1 MILVPVLML
10 LAAWSIAV
18 FAKVVY
24 RLSQTATTQR
34 GGAWDS
40 ITAGFFAGHQQPV
53 YVLSTWDGGPKHKG
67 RALATRATMAL
78 GGYALTVAALATT
91 LAVIVAKA

>member
-24 RLSQTATTQR
+24 RLSQTSAVLR
-34 GGAWDS
+34 GGAWDP

-67 RALATRATMAL
+67 RALTTRATMAL
-78 GGYALTVAALATT
+78 GGYGLTVAALAST
-91 LAVIVAKA
+91 LALILAKA